1 MLASVLATTTGLAF
15 WWGLT
20 EPLAV
25 PPVIL
30 LGVSA
35 GILLCAG
42 VIAGQGGVAAA
53 PCALLFSLFLGS
65 ILATQM
71 HQAFT
76 PSFAPISRFGGSLV
90 LELPTIILPLAIAAA
105 FRAIATAS
113 QMRPAS
119 RTGCRMNTLAT
130 NPIVGGIPVS
140 DTRKTAKASAPRG

>member
-20 EPLAV
+20 EPLPV

-42 VIAGQGGVAAA
+42 AIAGRLGAAAA

-76 PSFAPISRFGGSLV
+76 PSFAPVSHFGSLLV
-90 LELPTIILPLAIAAA
+90 LELPTILVPLTIAAGLGA
-105 FRAIATAS
+105 LGGLVGERLL
-113 QMRPAS
+113 PS
-119 RTGCRMNTLAT
+119 R
-130 NPIVGGIPVS
+130 
-140 DTRKTAKASAPRG
+140 